1 VCVRARVSDLSNSF
15 RHWVVN
21 LLTRFVVICVHED
34 VYFELG
40 TLHPVQTDLT
50 QPDKMGDE
58 KIFNPRY
65 STSCNRE
72 LFQSQRC
79 AASFSLSLIRYAY
92 TLFYYE
98 VYYLHRASYSE
109 IS

>member
-1 VCVRARVSDLSNSF
+1 VCLLCVCDLSNSF
-15 RHWVVN
+15 RHWIVN

-50 QPDKMGDE
+50 RPDKMGDE
-58 KIFNPRY
+58 KIFNLRH

-72 LFQSQRC
+72 LFQSQRR
-79 AASFSLSLIRYAY
+79 AASFSSNLVRYAN
-92 TLFYYE
+92 TLFYHE
-98 VYYLHRASYSE
+98 VYYLHRASYSKV
-109 IS
+109 S